1 MEIKISTYDFFN
13 KFILGLVFS
22 GVVILAYRNNLTSAI
37 GAFKEIKESTIIIT
51 VFSTSAL
58 AVVYEVGIIINRL
71 GSILEDIM
79 KKIHFIPF
87 NNDYKKFNEKKKE
100 YPIMNVLSREYA
112 LSRNSI
118 VLFLLISILAFI
130 RWDWYGFIPLTIML
144 MFYYSCWKYAK
155 KICDLM
161 K

>member
-22 GVVILAYRNNLTSAI
+22 GMVIFAYRDNLI
-37 GAFKEIKESTIIIT
+37 FVFNVFKEIKESTIVIT

-71 GSILEDIM
+71 GSILEDFLKI
-79 KKIHFIPF
+79 IHFIPF
-87 NNDYKKFNEKKKE
+87 NDDYEKFNEQKKE

-118 VLFLLISILAFI
+118 VLFLMISILTFI
-130 RWDWYGFIPLTIML
+130 RWCWYGFIPLAIML

>member
-13 KFILGLVFS
+13 KFILGLVLTGAVTIAFGGDIDKLIEYTQ
-22 GVVILAYRNNLTSAI
+22 GV
-37 GAFKEIKESTIIIT
+37 KENGIIIT
-51 VFSTSAL
+51 VFSVSSL
-58 AVVYEVGIIINRL
+58 AIVYEIGIIINRL
-71 GSILEDIM
+71 GSILEDVL
-79 KKIHFIPF
+79 KKTHLIPF
-87 NNDYKKFNEKKKE
+87 NDDYKRYNEKKKE

-118 VLFLLISILAFI
+118 VLFLLISILTFV
-130 RWDWYGFIPLTIML
+130 RFGWYGFIPLAIML

-155 KICDLM
+155 KIVDLM

>member
-13 KFILGLVFS
+13 KFILGLVFT
-22 GVVILAYRNNLTSAI
+22 GVVIFAYRQDLTSAI
-37 GAFKEIKESTIIIT
+37 EVFQAIKENTIVIT
-51 VFSTSAL
+51 VFTISAL
-58 AVVYEVGIIINRL
+58 AIVYEIGIIINRL
-71 GSILEDIM
+71 GSILEDLLRKTHI
-79 KKIHFIPF
+79 IPF
-87 NNDYKKFNEKKKE
+87 IDDYKRFNEKKKE
-100 YPIMNVLSREYA
+100 FPIMNVLSREYA

-130 RWDWYGFIPLTIML
+130 RWNWYGFIPLAIML

>member
-22 GVVILAYRNNLTSAI
+22 GMVIFAYKDNLISV
-37 GAFKEIKESTIIIT
+37 FDVLKEIKESTIIIT

-71 GSILEDIM
+71 GSILEDFLKI
-79 KKIHFIPF
+79 IHFIPF
-87 NNDYKKFNEKKKE
+87 NDDYKKFNEKKKE

-118 VLFLLISILAFI
+118 VLFLMISILTFI
-130 RWDWYGFIPLTIML
+130 RWCWYGFIPLAIML

>member
-22 GVVILAYRNNLTSAI
+22 GVVILAYRNNLTSVFD
-37 GAFKEIKESTIIIT
+37 AFKEINESTIIIT

-71 GSILEDIM
+71 GSIMEDVL
-79 KKIHFIPF
+79 KKTHLIPF
-87 NNDYKKFNEKKKE
+87 NDDYKRFNEKKKE

-118 VLFLLISILAFI
+118 VLFMLISILSFV
-130 RWDWYGFIPLTIML
+130 RWGWYGFIPLAIML

>member
-22 GVVILAYRNNLTSAI
+22 GMVIFAYRDNLISVLDV
-37 GAFKEIKESTIIIT
+37 FKEIKESTIIIT

-58 AVVYEVGIIINRL
+58 AIVYEVGIIINRL

-79 KKIHFIPF
+79 KKIHIIPF
-87 NNDYKKFNEKKKE
+87 NDDYNKFNDKKKE
-100 YPIMNVLSREYA
+100 YSIMNVLSREYA

-130 RWDWYGFIPLTIML
+130 RWNWYGFIPLAIML